1 MEITFIS
8 LILIAFMLV
17 LLASGVWVAFA
28 LLGVGGLALH
38 LSGHPAIGAILSTAV
53 WGSTNSWALAAL
65 PLFIWL
71 GEILGRSRAADNLF
85 TALAPWV
92 RRLPGG
98 LIHIHVLG
106 CGLFA
111 AIAGSSVA
119 TALTMGRMSVP
130 ELLKRGYDPRLTLG
144 SLAGSGTLGFLI
156 PPSITLLIY
165 GVATDQSI
173 PRLFLAGVVPG
184 ILLIFLFM
192 GYVSIWS
199 MLHPERTPPPD
210 PAMSLREKLV
220 VSSNI
225 FPILLLIGGVL
236 GSIYAGIASPTDAA
250 AVGVAISLL
259 ISWRGGTLSF
269 ENFRLGLLSAI
280 RTSCM
285 IAFILMAASFLSVAM
300 GFTGIPHTLATSIA
314 DMELSSAMLLVALTL
329 LYIVLGCCL
338 DGISMVVMTTA
349 VVFPII
355 QQAGIDPIWFG
366 VYITICVEM
375 AQITPPVGF
384 NLFALQGLTGRN
396 ILYLASCSVP
406 FFILLNVA
414 LLLLF
419 LFPELVTWLPDR
431 MLG

>member
-1 MEITFIS
+1 METTFIS
-8 LILIAFMLV
+8 LSLIGVMFV

-28 LLGVGGLALH
+28 LLGVGFLALY
-38 LSGHPAIGAILSTAV
+38 LAGHPAIGTMLGTAV

-71 GEILGRSRAADNLF
+71 GEILARSQAANNLF
-85 TALAPWV
+85 SALAPWV

-130 ELLKRGYDPRLTLG
+130 ELLKRGYDARLTLG

-184 ILLIFLFM
+184 LMLILLFM
-192 GYVSIWS
+192 SYVSLWS
-199 MLHPERTPPPD
+199 VLHPERTPAPE
-210 PAMSLREKLV
+210 PALDFRQKLA
-220 VSSNI
+220 VSANI
-225 FPILLLIGGVL
+225 LPILLLIGGVL

-250 AVGVAISLL
+250 AVGVGIALL
-259 ISWRGGTLSF
+259 ISLRGGTLTP
-269 ENFRLGLLSAI
+269 ETFRLGLLSAI

-285 IAFILMAASFLSVAM
+285 IAFILMAASFLSIAM
-300 GFTGIPHTLATSIA
+300 GFTGIPRALATSITE
-314 DMELSSAMLLVALTL
+314 MQLSATMLILALTF
-329 LYIVLGCCL
+329 LYIILGCFL
-338 DGISMVVMTTA
+338 DGISMVVLTTA
-349 VVFPII
+349 VIFPIV
-355 QQAGIDPIWFG
+355 QQAGVDPIWFG
-366 VYITICVEM
+366 VYLTVCVEM

-396 ILYLASCSVP
+396 ILYLASCSFP
-406 FFILLNVA
+406 FFVLLNLA
-414 LLLLF
+414 LLTLF

-431 MLG
+431 VLN